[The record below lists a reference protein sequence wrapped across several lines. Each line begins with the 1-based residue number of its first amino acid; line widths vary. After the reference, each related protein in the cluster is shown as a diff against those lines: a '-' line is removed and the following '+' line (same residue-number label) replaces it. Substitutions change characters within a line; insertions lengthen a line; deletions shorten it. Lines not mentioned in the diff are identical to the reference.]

1 MTAFRWHL
9 WSLVLDILELW
20 LSAHYVCLSDDSSPH
35 MLIYHTDSAC
45 TYSLDYM
52 VVSNHAVFL
61 LDLRLI
67 SYQMFISALL
77 AFILY
82 LLVFLKLRGIVR
94 AQAFST
100 SVAAAAKE
108 RDEKYEH
115 KLARQML
122 LYPVGIQS
130 AGPFALILTRAS

>member
-1 MTAFRWHL
+1 
-9 WSLVLDILELW
+9 
-20 LSAHYVCLSDDSSPH
+20 
-35 MLIYHTDSAC
+35 
-45 TYSLDYM
+45 M

-61 LDLRLI
+61 LDLHLI

-82 LLVFLKLRGIVR
+82 LLVFLKLRGVVR

-122 LYPVGIQS
+122 LYPVGLQS
-130 AGPFALILTRAS
+130 AGPFASILTRPFRSLTQS